1 MKRSKRQPGEHARS
15 RYMCVTMG
23 VIEQL
28 QQDYFA
34 GRDLGQSIPDVD
46 ETMASVIVAE
56 SLEADQLWETL
67 PELLLQEAPPE
78 PRDRP
83 LSDWSLATTAELF
96 LAVTE
101 EARKQKK
108 EAPQRE
114 YWALAWATLEQA
126 LNSPTASPMLWY
138 EDIFLDVGHQLRFQG
153 EPRTVEFLKRALAHN
168 MRYHEGN
175 NAANL
180 LRDLAETYLWLNDL
194 DAGLQLLAALLR
206 NDPADIWTYNLMALT
221 FDRFGLTEI
230 GAEATR
236 RGLALLK
243 ATGDPERLRDQLE
256 NSLGRLAQSERRGRE
271 AKASP
276 AVLADLR
283 AALNLDLNAG
293 ARRPIAE
300 LCRELVPDLDQVPVK
315 RPWKEPD
322 LPPPD
327 QPAQRQTTHPPGQ
340 KPGRNDLCWCG
351 SGKKYKHC
359 HSRAASPTTPTG

>member
-23 VIEQL
+23 VIEKL

-96 LAVTE
+96 LAVVE

-108 EAPQRE
+108 GAPQRE
-114 YWALAWATLEQA
+114 YWALAWATLEQV
-126 LNSPTASPMLWY
+126 LNSPTTSPMLWY
-138 EDIFLDVGHQLRFQG
+138 EDIFLDVGQQLRFQG
-153 EPRTVEFLKRALAHN
+153 EPRAVEFLKRVLAHD
-168 MRYHEGN
+168 MRYNEGN

-180 LRDLAETYLWLNDL
+180 LQGLAETYLGIGDL
-194 DAGLQLLAALLR
+194 DSGLRILTAMVR

-236 RGLALLK
+236 RGLELLE
-243 ATGDPERLRDQLE
+243 ARGDPERLRGQLE
-256 NSLGRLAQSERRGRE
+256 ECLDRIARSERCGRE
-271 AKASP
+271 ADVSP

-283 AALNLDLNAG
+283 AALNLDLDAG
-293 ARRPIAE
+293 TRRPIAE
-300 LCRELVPDLDQVPVK
+300 LCHDLVPDLAQVPVK
-315 RPWKEPD
+315 RPWEKPD

-327 QPAQRQTTHPPGQ
+327 QPVNTQCVTTHPFATTKAVSGGD
-340 KPGRNDLCWCG
+340 GR
-351 SGKKYKHC
+351 
-359 HSRAASPTTPTG
+359 